1 MDKNTVRKALEDG
14 QYLIVLEKRYKN
26 YAWRFKLSNGTS
38 VFCGDAGNVWA
49 AGKTKEKVE
58 DFLTNALPSMK
69 NNKVF
74 IVYGREI
81 KTRDEL
87 MEMIRSWGVEP
98 LAIDSLPTQGRT
110 VIEQLEHYIP
120 QTNFG
125 IVLATPDD
133 VGYLVGHEGEA
144 KFRAR
149 QNVVLELGMLLSKL
163 GRSRTA
169 IVFKRCKNFDKPSDI
184 NGMLYIEYDTSITET
199 ADRLKREMNSH
210 GYCIT

>member
-14 QYLIVLEKRYKN
+14 QYEIELEKRYKN
-26 YAWRFKLSNGTS
+26 HAWRFKLSDGTS
-38 VFCGDAGNVWA
+38 VFCGDAGKVWA
-49 AGKTKEKVE
+49 TGKAKKKVE
-58 DFLTNALPSMK
+58 GFLTKTLPSMK

-74 IVYGREI
+74 IVYGRDL

-87 MEMIRSWGVEP
+87 MEMIRSWGVDP

-133 VGYLVGHEGEA
+133 VGYLAGHKNEA

-163 GRSRTA
+163 GRSRIA
-169 IVFKRCKNFDKPSDI
+169 VVFKHCENFDKPSDI
-184 NGMLYIEYDTSITET
+184 NGMLYIEYGTSITEV
-199 ADRLKREMNSH
+199 AVRLKREMNSH
-210 GYCIT
+210 GYCIA